1 MCAVHLPVCRA
12 VDYVPGTGAVRE
24 QQRDS
29 EPSPRKSVRVHLFSL
44 RRAGLVGGLLL
55 PLAAVGAAPALAA
68 GPGLPPGYQVQRI
81 DSPIN
86 TAGAGFGGSM
96 VPIGD
101 VNGDGKEDF
110 VNQATTGSLNGDG
123 VVQQFSGETGQLLR
137 SANAADSGGPVVT
150 GNGRA
155 GADGFISRMGDIGS
169 CPNAPALDPNQPGP
183 TCASATIGPP
193 DGAGEILVGAGGVDV
208 GGVRDVGRVYV
219 LDGKTLAV
227 LKRIDMPPADRALIA
242 ARQAEN
248 PLPATN
254 VRGGFGRTAVTPRGL
269 PPCEGNAGVGP
280 CPSLTAMPRAVRI
293 GDTDGGGMP
302 DVVVGANNFPE
313 TGATA
318 NPDSHCAKNAGAAL
332 CLAAGRAYTYR
343 GEEIAGS
350 DPSVILDGTGP
361 GQTPPKI
368 LKNIAAQADDPFN
381 PAGRPEIFGHS
392 QMEIGDVGT
401 CQTGGGF
408 PAVAPGER
416 CSTAAKT
423 IVPDGRPDYIIASHR
438 ADTPIFDPDP
448 AFFETG
454 VAFLYDGATGA
465 LLYTYNHPEPT
476 PNALFA
482 FTTGQTFALGDLG
495 DTPLP
500 DAVLAGFQDVQ
511 SKAQAGRAYVFSG
524 NFTANF
530 IVFGLM
536 DDPTPSTFKR
546 FGNPT
551 EGVGDLVPD
560 TPGNEVLVGAFS
572 SVQTAGQADTLTDV
586 HFFSPVNSQALQT
599 ISDPDA
605 QKEDGFGYRVM
616 PLGDL
621 NGDGFLDFAASA
633 LRWDAPAAGGGAG
646 VLDRG
651 RIYIFRS
658 DKNAVAPAKPGPAAG
673 PPGAPGPAGGPGP
686 AGPGAG
692 GSAAV
697 ALAGRTIDLD
707 ASSTKL
713 KRGGTLQLRGVVE
726 AFANPAACE
735 AGVSVLIQRRAQSSG
750 RFATFQTV
758 KTDRTGAFQTSRFT
772 PASTQ
777 LYRARVVQTEACAGA
792 QSTRTLVTAVPPKKT
807 TKTSTKK
814 ARGGSTRR

>member
-1 MCAVHLPVCRA
+1 MHL
-12 VDYVPGTGAVRE
+12 
-24 QQRDS
+24 S
-29 EPSPRKSVRVHLFSL
+29 SL
-44 RRAGLVGGLLL
+44 RRAGVLGGLLL
-55 PLAAVGAAPALAA
+55 PLAVVGAAPALAV

-81 DSPIN
+81 ESPIN
-86 TAGAGFGGSM
+86 TASAGFGGSI

-110 VNQATTGSLNGDG
+110 VNLATTGSLNGDG
-123 VVQQFSGETGQLLR
+123 VVQEYSGATGQLLR
-137 SANAADSGGPVVT
+137 SANVADTSTAGGRST
-150 GNGRA
+150 
-155 GADGFISRMGDIGS
+155 ADNFISRMGDIGS
-169 CPNAPALDPNQPGP
+169 CANAPTLDPNQPGP

-193 DGAGEILVGAGGVDV
+193 DGAGDILVGAGGVDA
-208 GGVRDVGRVYV
+208 GGVRDAGRVYV
-219 LDGKTLAV
+219 LDGRTLAV
-227 LKRIDMPPADRALIA
+227 LKRIDMPPADRALVA

-269 PPCEGNAGVGP
+269 PPCQGNAGVGD

-313 TGATA
+313 NGATA
-318 NPDSHCAKNAGAAL
+318 NPESHCAKNAGASV
-332 CLAAGRAYTYR
+332 CLGAGRAYTYR
-343 GEEIAGS
+343 GEEIAGTN
-350 DPSVILDGTGP
+350 PSVILDGTGP

-368 LKNIAAQADDPFN
+368 LKNLAAQADDPFS
-381 PAGRPEIFGHS
+381 PTSRTELLGHS

-416 CSTAAKT
+416 CSAAART
-423 IVPDGRPDYIIASHR
+423 IVPDGKPDYIIASHR
-438 ADTPIFDPDP
+438 ADTPIFNPDP

-500 DAVLAGFQDVQ
+500 DLVLEGFQDVQ

-536 DDPTPSTFKR
+536 DDPTPSTFER

-572 SVQTAGQADTLTDV
+572 SAQTAGQADTLTDV

-599 ISDPDA
+599 IPDPDA
-605 QKEDGFGYRVM
+605 QKEDGFGSRVM

-621 NGDGFLDFAASA
+621 NEDGFLDFAASSP
-633 LRWDAPAAGGGAG
+633 RWDAPAVAGGSAG
-646 VLDRG
+646 VLNRG

-673 PPGAPGPAGGPGP
+673 APGTPGPAGAPGPPGPGGP
-686 AGPGAG
+686 AGG

-735 AGVSVLIQRRAQSSG
+735 AGQSVSIQRRAKSSG
-750 RFATFQTV
+750 RFTTFRKV
-758 KTDRTGAFQTSRFT
+758 KTDRTGAFQTPRFT
-772 PASTQ
+772 PTSTQ

-792 QSTRTLVTAVPPKKT
+792 QSTRTLVTAVAPKKA
-807 TKTSTKK
+807 KRKSTKK
-814 ARGGSTRR
+814 AKGGSTRR